1 MIALHARIPTQLFKM
16 ISLLRPPVLRMSRG
30 ISLSRQ
36 VSHSAQVVPLG
47 LSWNSGSE
55 SDSHSASLQS
65 KASLQLHFQ
74 AQGCLSIG
82 PSSFTRVPPG
92 NPHPPCPGHR
102 AAAAWP
108 QASARW
114 RLLTTLWLCHSP
126 FPGFSPAQPISGHV
140 SQHLEWAPFQPQ
152 LSSAQPGP
160 ARTLSLALSLFTHNQ
175 AQRGTCVVCTD
186 SAAKLTL
193 QPLSVR

>member
-1 MIALHARIPTQLFKM
+1 M
-16 ISLLRPPVLRMSRG
+16 ISLLRPLVLRMSRG

-55 SDSHSASLQS
+55 SDSYSASLQS
-65 KASLQLHFQ
+65 KAFLQLRFQ
-74 AQGCLSIG
+74 AQACLSIG

-92 NPHPPCPGHR
+92 NPHPPCPSHR

-108 QASARW
+108 QASAHW
-114 RLLTTLWLCHSP
+114 RLLAALWLCHSP

-140 SQHLEWAPFQPQ
+140 PQHLEWAPFQPQ
-152 LSSAQPGP
+152 LSP
-160 ARTLSLALSLFTHNQ
+160 ARTLSLARSLFTHNQ
-175 AQRGTCVVCTD
+175 AQQGTCVVCTD
-186 SAAKLTL
+186 STAALTL

>member
-1 MIALHARIPTQLFKM
+1 MSRA
-16 ISLLRPPVLRMSRG
+16 ISLAC
-30 ISLSRQ
+30 Q

-65 KASLQLHFQ
+65 KASLQLRFQ

-102 AAAAWP
+102 AAAVWP
-108 QASARW
+108 QASAHW
-114 RLLTTLWLCHSP
+114 HLLATVWLCYSP

-140 SQHLEWAPFQPQ
+140 PQHLAWAPIQPQ

-160 ARTLSLALSLFTHNQ
+160 ARTLSLARSLFAHHQ
-175 AQRGTCVVCTD
+175 GQCGMCVVCTN
-186 SAAKLTL
+186 SAAALTL

>member
-1 MIALHARIPTQLFKM
+1 
-16 ISLLRPPVLRMSRG
+16 MSRG
-30 ISLSRQ
+30 ISLARQ

-55 SDSHSASLQS
+55 SDPHSASLQS
-65 KASLQLHFQ
+65 KASLQLRFQ

-82 PSSFTRVPPG
+82 PSSFTRVPPV
-92 NPHPPCPGHR
+92 NPHPPCPDHR
-102 AAAAWP
+102 AAAALP
-108 QASARW
+108 QASAHW
-114 RLLTTLWLCHSP
+114 RLLAALWLCHSP
-126 FPGFSPAQPISGHV
+126 FSSFSPAQPISGHV
-140 SQHLEWAPFQPQ
+140 PQHLKWAPFQPQ

-160 ARTLSLALSLFTHNQ
+160 ARTLSLAQSLFTHNQ

-186 SAAKLTL
+186 STATLTL